1 MLKHATL
8 FHIIIKHEVEV
19 LPILV
24 SVVIPV
30 YNSSAYLDACLQSV
44 LTQTYRHLEIIIIN
58 DGSVDKSEEIMTVYS
73 QKDTRIKIYS
83 QTNHGL
89 GYTRNKGIS
98 VSNGD
103 FIFFLDSDDF
113 IPSNAL
119 ESLVK
124 VGVKYQVDYAV
135 GKVVRFN
142 KDRQYTPIRH
152 HEFGLYDKNEQ
163 TTLSKKPELLQDS
176 IACNK
181 LWRRDFIL
189 KNKLFFTEGKYYED
203 LKMTLQAAVLA
214 KKIGVTNNTVYHWRV
229 RDDEGSPSIT
239 QQQMKLGNTQDRISA
254 LIENRKWLVSNDVP
268 EQIIAEHD
276 RKALLDILR
285 LHVPKFTLIDD
296 NEKDEWIR
304 TILTFLEQIPDNV
317 SQMLP
322 IKEKKLYDLLKRH
335 QFSDLELFS
344 QMYTNTETS
353 PIVNQEGLHF
363 FLKGSQNTLYDVTND
378 LKPTMIV
385 TNIETQTV
393 GWKLVGEVKIPKAS
407 IPTNGHFYA
416 MCRENKHI
424 IKLVQ
429 IEFEGNTR
437 NTVYRY
443 ENQQFKIIVPQ
454 DAFANVKGDSIYDFF
469 FRLSWDDQHRPARV
483 RFKDNPSSLSTKK
496 RSFSFYRTNN
506 GNLSLKSKKV
516 GLNQRISNLIK
527 SFTQ

>member
-1 MLKHATL
+1 MS
-8 FHIIIKHEVEV
+8 V
-19 LPILV
+19 LV
-24 SVVIPV
+24 SVIIPV
-30 YNSSAYLDACLQSV
+30 FNSAPYLDACLRSV
-44 LTQTYRHLEIIIIN
+44 LKQNYKELEIVIIN
-58 DGSVDKSEEIMTVYS
+58 DGSTDNSLEIIEEFI
-73 QKDTRIKIYS
+73 KIDNRIKVLN
-83 QTNHGL
+83 QENHGL
-89 GYTRNKGIS
+89 GYTRNRGILES
-98 VSNGD
+98 HGRYL
-103 FIFFLDSDDF
+103 FFLDSDD
-113 IPSNAL
+113 ILPENSIQTLVNATL
-119 ESLVK
+119 M
-124 VGVKYQVDYAV
+124 YDADYSV
-135 GKVVRFN
+135 GKVLRFN
-142 KDRQYTPIRH
+142 SERRYVPIRH
-152 HEFGLYDKNEQ
+152 SEFQLYDQNEA
-163 TTLSKKPELLQDS
+163 TSLLRKTELLQDS

-181 LWRRDFIL
+181 LWKKDFIIE
-189 KNKLFFTEGKYYED
+189 NKLFFTEGKYYED

-214 KKIGVTNNTVYHWRV
+214 KKIVVTNKTVYLWRV